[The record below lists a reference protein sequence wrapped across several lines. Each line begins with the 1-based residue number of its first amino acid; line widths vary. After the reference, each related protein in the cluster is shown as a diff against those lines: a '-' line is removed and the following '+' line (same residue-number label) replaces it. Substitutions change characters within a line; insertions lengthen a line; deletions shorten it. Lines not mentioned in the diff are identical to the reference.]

1 MASMTLSML
10 SEQRP
15 SMLAVIASIAAVI
28 LLLRSRLL
36 TVIAKRAER
45 SSSIGHAAEVVAT
58 FNKAA

>member
-1 MASMTLSML
+1 MASMALSML
-10 SEQRP
+10 PEQRP

-36 TVIAKRAER
+36 TVIAKRAAR
-45 SSSIGHAAEVVAT
+45 SSAIGHAAEVVAT

>member
-1 MASMTLSML
+1 
-10 SEQRP
+10 
-15 SMLAVIASIAAVI
+15 MLAVIASIAAVI

-45 SSSIGHAAEVVAT
+45 ISSIGHAAEVVAT